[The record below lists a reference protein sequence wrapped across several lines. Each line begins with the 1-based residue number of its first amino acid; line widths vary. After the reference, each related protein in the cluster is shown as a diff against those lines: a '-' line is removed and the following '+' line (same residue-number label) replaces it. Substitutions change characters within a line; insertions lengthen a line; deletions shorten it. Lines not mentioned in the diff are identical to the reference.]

1 MIRFT
6 KLVSMPRA
14 LSLFMV
20 SIFLVAAM
28 LLFQSSTPVVAQ
40 EHIGLNEAIMLHNKA
55 RDGEEEA
62 AEKAVSALKILLE
75 KEPDNAKVYAYLGS
89 AYSISARDA
98 GSVTDKI
105 RFTNRGLRYLDEA
118 IDMAPRGFIVRLIRA
133 NVTQRLPAMFGREK
147 SAHDDMLVLDQMY
160 TMANHPSMARPM
172 IAIYQALVQIAPN
185 QGDWIAKAVA
195 ASKASTE
202 H

>member
-20 SIFLVAAM
+20 SIFLIAAV
-28 LLFQSSTPVVAQ
+28 LLFQPSTPVVAQ

-55 RDGEEEA
+55 RDGEEKA

-133 NVTQRLPAMFGREK
+133 NVTQRLPSMFGREK
-147 SAHDDMLVLDQMY
+147 SSRDDMLMLDQIY

-172 IAIYQALVQIAPN
+172 IAIYQALAKIAPN
-185 QGDWIAKAVA
+185 QGDWVAKGAA

-202 H
+202 N